1 MSPFLSRA
9 ARVGA
14 VLLALGLSACAGL
27 GTPPDR
33 STLAASDSFA
43 LSARFALR
51 VDAQNHSGRLDWR
64 HTPARDEWLLSSP
77 FGQGIA
83 EIVGTRELACLSGS
97 DGRRECDADLD
108 ALTRRLLGYPLPLAG
123 LADWVRARPPVD
135 GGAAAA
141 GNDVLDALGRPL
153 VLVRAGWRIEFAYHG
168 EAPDA
173 LPRRLSVAL
182 PAGPELRLVIDEWRA
197 LGLPNTP
204 SAPAAA
210 SSTEP
215 VSNNN

>member
-1 MSPFLSRA
+1 M
-9 ARVGA
+9 RVGV
-14 VLLALGLSACAGL
+14 VLLALTLSACAGL
-27 GTPPDR
+27 GKSPDR
-33 STLAASDSFA
+33 STLMASDSFA

-64 HTPARDEWLLSSP
+64 HTPLRDEWLLSSP

-83 EIVGTRELACLSGS
+83 EIVSTRELACLSGS

-123 LADWVRARPPVD
+123 LADWVRARPQ
-135 GGAAAA
+135 AA
-141 GNDVLDALGRPL
+141 GGTAAPDNDVVDALGRPL
-153 VLVRAGWRIEFAYHG
+153 ALVRAGWRIDFAYDG
-168 EAPDA
+168 DAADA

-182 PAGPELRLVIDEWRA
+182 PAGPELRLVIDEWQA

-210 SSTEP
+210 SSSEP